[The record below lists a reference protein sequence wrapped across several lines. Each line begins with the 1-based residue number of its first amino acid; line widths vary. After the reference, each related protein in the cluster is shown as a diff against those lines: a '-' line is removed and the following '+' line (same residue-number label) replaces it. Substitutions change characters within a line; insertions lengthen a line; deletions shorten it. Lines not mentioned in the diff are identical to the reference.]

1 MEAGAVKEKVM
12 RRGVI
17 LVTGL
22 GIVLGL
28 VTGAAGADPVNLTDN
43 AAVDTDPAWRPA
55 P

>member
-22 GIVLGL
+22 GIVLGP
-28 VTGAAGADPVNLTDN
+28 VTGRARSR
-43 AAVDTDPAWRPA
+43 W
-55 P
+55 